1 MRIQHIS
8 KNSEFTFRPLISERQ
23 NCDAMSSVSS
33 VTDGYYQRGR
43 QRHRSETGSLYSDYG
58 LPPTGLRVRHDS
70 VTSLLSNKSGHELVQ
85 GLEEYRARNQEELAR
100 ERLEAQVINQSN
112 HRLEK

>member
-1 MRIQHIS
+1 
-8 KNSEFTFRPLISERQ
+8 
-23 NCDAMSSVSS
+23 MSSVSS